1 MRRLNTSTFLII
13 AFFLVQPADAE
24 PNAESA
30 AAAPAVNEPAR
41 PAGEADP
48 GSAETAPPP
57 TPDRRV
63 AQPTREEI
71 CRIIEAAAT
80 REALPVPFFARLIW
94 RESRFDPRAVSPAGA
109 QGIAQFMPFVANGRG
124 LADPFDPL
132 SALLESAEYLGELL
146 RRFGNVGLAAAAYNA
161 GPKRVQD
168 WLAKRGVLRQET
180 RDYVA
185 IITGHGPRAWAAGA
199 PADATE
205 AAEDFRCAEIHKIAR
220 RRPPASD
227 APELRGGRR
236 PSQGRARRGGAP
248 PCTRQRRVD
257 RQDGGATPQGFRR
270 ETQGGRRLTQAP
282 GGCKARRGQGRG
294 IVDVAEELQSAGARE
309 PIRYTCDRFARLPVA
324 SRARGGQPPR
334 DGGQGVRGRE
344 GIRAKGMPQRVIRLG
359 LRGSQRP
366 EELVDADP
374 ELAAFGRELFCGGEN
389 LVRGRAGLAR
399 PARHVGDVGGY
410 LRGDLR
416 GFLDVA

>member
-1 MRRLNTSTFLII
+1 MRRPNTSTFLII
-13 AFFLVQPADAE
+13 ALFLIHPAHAE
-24 PNAESA
+24 TNAESA
-30 AAAPAVNEPAR
+30 AASPAVNEPAR
-41 PAGEADP
+41 PAGEANP

-57 TPDRRV
+57 APDRRV

-168 WLAKRGVLRQET
+168 WIAKRGGLRQET

-185 IITGHGPRAWAAGA
+185 IITGHGPRAWVAGA

-227 APELRGGRR
+227 APELRGDRR
-236 PSQGRARRGGAP
+236 PNEGRARRGGAP
-248 PCTRQRRVD
+248 PCTRHPCRVD

-270 ETQGGRRLTQAP
+270 ETQGGRQLTQAP
-282 GGCKARRGQGRG
+282 GRCKARRGQGRG
-294 IVDVAEELQSAGARE
+294 IVDVVAEKLQDAGTRE
-309 PIRYTCDRFARLPVA
+309 PIQCTCDRFARLPA
-324 SRARGGQPPR
+324 EPRARGGQPPR
-334 DGGQGVRGRE
+334 DRGQGMCGRE
-344 GIRAKGMPQRVIRLG
+344 GIRAKGMPQRVIGVAYAARCVPRNSSTPISISRSFSRRSECRP
-359 LRGSQRP
+359 RGVPGGNGIR
-366 EELVDADP
+366 
-374 ELAAFGRELFCGGEN
+374 AAGIGG
-389 LVRGRAGLAR
+389 AA
-399 PARHVGDVGGY
+399 
-410 LRGDLR
+410 
-416 GFLDVA
+416 

>member
-13 AFFLVQPADAE
+13 AFFLIHPAHADT
-24 PNAESA
+24 NAESA

-132 SALLESAEYLGELL
+132 PALLESAEYLGELL
-146 RRFGNVGLAAAAYNA
+146 RRFGNLGLAAAAYNA

-168 WLAKRGVLRQET
+168 WLGKRGILRQET

-185 IITGHGPRAWAAGA
+185 IITGHRPAAWAVGA
-199 PADATE
+199 PPSAAD
-205 AAEDFRCAEIHKIAR
+205 AEDFRCAEIHKIAR
-220 RRPPASD
+220 QRPPAPDPEAGVETNAAERSNARTTKAASITKMAQQRRKVSD
-227 APELRGGRR
+227 AKRQQADTSRKPQIAAKRGAIRVAALSTESRRNTKAPARASGSSGR
-236 PSQGRARRGGAP
+236 PAGSRAQPAHR
-248 PCTRQRRVD
+248 TR
-257 RQDGGATPQGFRR
+257 
-270 ETQGGRRLTQAP
+270 
-282 GGCKARRGQGRG
+282 
-294 IVDVAEELQSAGARE
+294 VADSRSTA
-309 PIRYTCDRFARLPVA
+309 A
-324 SRARGGQPPR
+324 SRQCVAANGRKECRG
-334 DGGQGVRGRE
+334 
-344 GIRAKGMPQRVIRLG
+344 A
-359 LRGSQRP
+359 
-366 EELVDADP
+366 
-374 ELAAFGRELFCGGEN
+374 
-389 LVRGRAGLAR
+389 
-399 PARHVGDVGGY
+399 
-410 LRGDLR
+410 
-416 GFLDVA
+416 

>member
-13 AFFLVQPADAE
+13 ALFLIHPAHADT
-24 PNAESA
+24 NAESA
-30 AAAPAVNEPAR
+30 AASPAVNEPAR
-41 PAGEADP
+41 PAGETNP

-57 TPDRRV
+57 APDRRV

-168 WLAKRGVLRQET
+168 WLAKRGGLRQET

-185 IITGHGPRAWAAGA
+185 IITGHGPRAWVAGA

-227 APELRGGRR
+227 APGSAETAGRAKAEPDAAARRHARATHVASTAKMAEQRRRASDAKRKEADSSRKHQAAAKRGGVKVVALSTSRR
-236 PSQGRARRGGAP
+236 SSKVP
-248 PCTRQRRVD
+248 
-257 RQDGGATPQGFRR
+257 
-270 ETQGGRRLTQAP
+270 
-282 GGCKARRGQGRG
+282 
-294 IVDVAEELQSAGARE
+294 ARE
-309 PIRYTCDRFARLPVA
+309 NRSNARATA
-324 SRARGGQPPR
+324 SRGSPPHR
-334 DGGQGVRGRE
+334 VRVADNRRATVGKACAA
-344 GIRAKGMPQRVIRLG
+344 AKG
-359 LRGSQRP
+359 S
-366 EELVDADP
+366 
-374 ELAAFGRELFCGGEN
+374 GRKEC
-389 LVRGRAGLAR
+389 RST
-399 PARHVGDVGGY
+399 
-410 LRGDLR
+410 
-416 GFLDVA
+416 

>member
-13 AFFLVQPADAE
+13 ALFLVQPADAE
-24 PNAESA
+24 TNAESA
-30 AAAPAVNEPAR
+30 AASPAVNEPAR

-132 SALLESAEYLGELL
+132 SALLEFAEYLGELL

-185 IITGHGPRAWAAGA
+185 IITGHGPRAWVAGA

-205 AAEDFRCAEIHKIAR
+205 AAEDFRCAEIRQDRSAAAAR
-220 RRPPASD
+220 LGRIG
-227 APELRGGRR
+227 LRGGRR
-236 PSQGRARRGGAP
+236 PSQGRARRCGRCMHAP
-248 PCTRQRRVD
+248 TSRRPPRWRSNAARLRTRNARRPTA
-257 RQDGGATPQGFRR
+257 RAST
-270 ETQGGRRLTQAP
+270 RRLQSEAQVRVVASSTS
-282 GGCKARRGQGRG
+282 RRSSK
-294 IVDVAEELQSAGARE
+294 VPARE
-309 PIRYTCDRFARLPVA
+309 SRSNARATA
-324 SRARGGQPPR
+324 SRGSPSHR
-334 DGGQGVRGRE
+334 VRVADNRRATAGKACAA
-344 GIRAKGMPQRVIRLG
+344 AKG
-359 LRGSQRP
+359 S
-366 EELVDADP
+366 
-374 ELAAFGRELFCGGEN
+374 GRKEC
-389 LVRGRAGLAR
+389 RSA
-399 PARHVGDVGGY
+399 
-410 LRGDLR
+410 
-416 GFLDVA
+416 

>member
-1 MRRLNTSTFLII
+1 MRRPNTSTFLII
-13 AFFLVQPADAE
+13 ALFLIHPAHAE
-24 PNAESA
+24 TNAESA
-30 AAAPAVNEPAR
+30 AASPAVNEPAR
-41 PAGEADP
+41 PAGEANP

-57 TPDRRV
+57 APDRRV

-168 WLAKRGVLRQET
+168 WIAKRGGLRQET

-185 IITGHGPRAWAAGA
+185 IITGHGPRAWVAGA

-227 APELRGGRR
+227 APNSAETAGRTKAE
-236 PSQGRARRGGAP
+236 PDAAARRHARA
-248 PCTRQRRVD
+248 THVASTAKMAEQRRKASDAKRKEADSSRKHQAAAKRGEVKV
-257 RQDGGATPQGFRR
+257 AALSTSSRR
-270 ETQGGRRLTQAP
+270 SSKMP
-282 GGCKARRGQGRG
+282 
-294 IVDVAEELQSAGARE
+294 ARE
-309 PIRYTCDRFARLPVA
+309 NRSNARATA
-324 SRARGGQPPR
+324 SRGSPPNR
-334 DGGQGVRGRE
+334 VRVADNRRATAGKACAA
-344 GIRAKGMPQRVIRLG
+344 AKG
-359 LRGSQRP
+359 S
-366 EELVDADP
+366 
-374 ELAAFGRELFCGGEN
+374 GRKEC
-389 LVRGRAGLAR
+389 RSA
-399 PARHVGDVGGY
+399 
-410 LRGDLR
+410 
-416 GFLDVA
+416 